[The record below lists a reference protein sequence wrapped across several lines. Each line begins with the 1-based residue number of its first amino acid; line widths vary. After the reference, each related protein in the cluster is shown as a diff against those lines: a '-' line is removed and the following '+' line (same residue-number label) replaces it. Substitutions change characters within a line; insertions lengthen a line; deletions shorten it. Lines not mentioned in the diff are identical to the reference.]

1 MVSKEAALTWLE
13 ELQNAHAS
21 AALLAA
27 DLRPDAP
34 DLAAARARCES
45 LLQHLDNAVAS
56 VAVAAS
62 RAKDPPVS
70 ELRDDD
76 DQDWNGPSFRYS
88 PRD

>member
-1 MVSKEAALTWLE
+1 MSWLVA
-13 ELQNAHAS
+13 LQNAHAS

-34 DLAAARARCES
+34 DLAAARARCEL
-45 LLQHLDNAVAS
+45 LLQHLDSAVAS

-62 RAKDPPVS
+62 KAADPPVS
-70 ELRDDD
+70 DLRDDD

-88 PRD
+88 PPT